1 MVKILVVDDDTSLR
15 LTIEK
20 FLNENG
26 FQTYGASNGLEAKNI
41 LESSS
46 VDIVVTDL
54 KMPQMDG
61 MELLRFIKTYFP
73 EIEVILITAYGTVQ
87 TAVEAMKL
95 GAFDYITKPVNLDEL
110 LIIINKVVEKINLLN
125 KTHSLEIELNRKT
138 LPSKLVYKSKSM
150 KRVIALA
157 GTAAQSDV
165 NVLIEGESG
174 TGKELIARFIH
185 NKSQRKQKPFIP
197 IDCGAI
203 PDNLLESELFGFVKG
218 AFTGAIF
225 NRKGL
230 FEEANYGTIFLDEV
244 SNTSPSLQAKI
255 LRAIQEK
262 QIRRLGTNSLID
274 IDVRIISA
282 TNKNLPQ
289 LVKEGKFRED
299 LYFRLNV
306 FNIFIPPLR
315 ERLEDIMPIANF
327 YLEYYAKKFGKNVN
341 LFAEE
346 VENVFLM
353 YQWPGN
359 VRELQNVV
367 ERAVL
372 LSKDKVVTK
381 ECIPISIYP
390 AEENDRVIL
399 NGLNSSYTLEELEK
413 KYILTVLGKFK
424 GDKSKSAKFLKI
436 GRNTLWRKLIK
447 YGVEK

>member
-1 MVKILVVDDDTSLR
+1 
-15 LTIEK
+15 
-20 FLNENG
+20 
-26 FQTYGASNGLEAKNI
+26 
-41 LESSS
+41 
-46 VDIVVTDL
+46 
-54 KMPQMDG
+54 
-61 MELLRFIKTYFP
+61 
-73 EIEVILITAYGTVQ
+73 
-87 TAVEAMKL
+87 
-95 GAFDYITKPVNLDEL
+95 
-110 LIIINKVVEKINLLN
+110 
-125 KTHSLEIELNRKT
+125 
-138 LPSKLVYKSKSM
+138 M

-157 GTAAQSDV
+157 ETAAQSDV

-413 KYILTVLGKFK
+413 KYILMVLGKFK